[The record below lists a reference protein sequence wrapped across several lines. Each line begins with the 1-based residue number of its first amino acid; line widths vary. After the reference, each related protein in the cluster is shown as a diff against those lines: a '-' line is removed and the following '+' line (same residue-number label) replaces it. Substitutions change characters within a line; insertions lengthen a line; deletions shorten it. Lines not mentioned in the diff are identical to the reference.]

1 MMDKT
6 EISSTNEGD
15 NNFGS
20 ILNETVVD
28 TAKKEVKKDETKK
41 QKIKSKFDDEDEE
54 QEEQYEVPD
63 DTEET
68 KEKSAQHLTY
78 QGINEH
84 DYNKINNR

>member
-6 EISSTNEGD
+6 EVSSTNEAD
-15 NNFGS
+15 SNFGS

-28 TAKKEVKKDETKK
+28 TAKKEVKQVETKK
-41 QKIKSKFDDEDEE
+41 PKIKSKFDDEDEE
-54 QEEQYEVPD
+54 EEQYEVPV

-78 QGINEH
+78 QGINKH
-84 DYNKINNR
+84 AYNKKQ